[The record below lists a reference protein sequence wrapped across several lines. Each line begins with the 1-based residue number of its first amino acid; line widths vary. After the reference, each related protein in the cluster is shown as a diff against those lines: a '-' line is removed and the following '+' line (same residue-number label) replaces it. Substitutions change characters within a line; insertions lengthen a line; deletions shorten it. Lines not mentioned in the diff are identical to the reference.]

1 MTPVSTKPGTA
12 YSRDTNPMTMVSQPS
27 KAAWW
32 RLLLAAIAAALVG
45 LLGAATASATTLPE
59 VETRVGA
66 STVATAYVVGVH
78 ECITAGQQWDN
89 APPQADVTAGSCVAA
104 NSGADGVSLTLKYK
118 DGWSAAQRAAADAK
132 VAALNNADNLVVTRV
147 ERAGTSAG
155 SRYRSAGGVVPGG
168 SDVDHVIDLQLGG
181 ADDILN
187 MNPLDMSVN
196 RSLGAQIANQIRGL
210 EPGTRICSVS
220 ICSR

>member
-1 MTPVSTKPGTA
+1 V
-12 YSRDTNPMTMVSQPS
+12 
-27 KAAWW
+27 
-32 RLLLAAIAAALVG
+32 
-45 LLGAATASATTLPE
+45 LLGDGTASAATLP
-59 VETRVGA
+59 VLETRVGA
-66 STVATAYVVGVH
+66 STVAVARVVGPH
-78 ECITAGQQWDN
+78 ECITAGQRWGH
-89 APPQADVTAGSCVAA
+89 APPQAETVVATGVAA
-104 NSGADGVSLTLKYK
+104 NGAADGVSLTLKYK

-132 VAALNNADNLVVTRV
+132 VAALNSADNLVVTQV
-147 ERAGTSAG
+147 QRAGTSAG
-155 SRYRSAGGVVPGG
+155 SRYRSAGGVVPRG

-196 RSLGAQIANQIRGL
+196 RSLGAQIGNQIRGL